1 MMRAYEVCGN
11 GLSHAQNLA
20 KLREG
25 TISPASRQP
34 S

>member
-11 GLSHAQNLA
+11 GSGYAQDLA